1 MSLKIRGQEVL
12 LKLTIDGQPG
22 AGTWLKVKDWKMT
35 PRTEI
40 TEQEYLGETESDLD
54 IQHHGYDFQ
63 FSVDQLDD
71 KVMRFIQTTADR
83 EAEGLRPQQITMA
96 VIHNFRES
104 SNVVADNYY
113 DVFMKADEH
122 GAGGRK
128 EIVAATIS
136 GKCKKKVLIDAA

>member
-22 AGTWLKVKDWKMT
+22 TGSWLKAKDWKVT

-40 TEQEYLGETESDLD
+40 TEQDYLGETESDLD

-63 FSVDQLDD
+63 FSVDELDD
-71 KVMRFIQTTADR
+71 KILRFIQTTAER
-83 EAEGLRPQQITMA
+83 ESEGLRPQQITMT
-96 VIHNFRES
+96 VINNYRES

-113 DVFMKADEH
+113 DVFMKVDDR

-128 EIVAATIS
+128 EMVSATIS
-136 GKCKKKVLIDAA
+136 GKCKKKNLITAA